1 MVRGV
6 QRRHAM
12 PWRDEKLS
20 LGRPVKAPDAC
31 ARIFY
36 FIYYW
41 VSAAQSRT
49 GPDRKHA
56 IHLIH
61 PSGRARAHLGWEAIS
76 HRGWKKTILNPEPNF

>member
-12 PWRDEKLS
+12 PWRDERTE
-20 LGRPVKAPDAC
+20 RPVGQSGR
-31 ARIFY
+31 RIRAHTRL
-36 FIYYW
+36 IYW
-41 VSAAQSRT
+41 VSAAESRT

-56 IHLIH
+56 IHPIH

-76 HRGWKKTILNPEPNF
+76 HTCRKKNYFKP